1 MLLDKS
7 TFSDVRLDTYALFVD
22 DLALYYYYGKA
33 LLKEFDKAVE
43 SLDTADTSSVEAE
56 LNDLLSLIREVHT
69 GRTRILSSAVT
80 DVLTEQGLDAEDLQ
94 TTYRTGLVSIEGHS
108 STDTILCPLLISHL
122 AESKMSSTREALT
135 LESDLGQLDGEPSE
149 YVSAELVA
157 SIVGGTAT
165 KTVLKSGSDRESLR
179 SYIESFNDSTPVR
192 LRAEVEVVS
201 ANNIGNPL
209 TPIFAT
215 SAFSIDAVL
224 VGEPA
229 LGGAI
234 EQAITDETSTVF
246 TWIATRSRVNL
257 GSPGTGTSGPMFEY
271 PLSTSMVDT
280 SLLLRPG
287 MCLVGNT
294 DVVVSKVLGE
304 RVTLTAP
311 ISSYGSLQFEYKA
324 CSLWSSYLPLLADI
338 KVVGD
343 TEEDRVNSLLAQ
355 AQKRL
360 RSCRALLREIP
371 DSTNKI
377 RFDIRSAHHAVS
389 ADYAYNLLER
399 GRLIEYHQL
408 TEQQANRGDL
418 MATAAAHIR
427 AGTRL

>member
-1 MLLDKS
+1 N
-7 TFSDVRLDTYALFVD
+7 
-22 DLALYYYYGKA
+22 
-33 LLKEFDKAVE
+33 E
-43 SLDTADTSSVEAE
+43 
-56 LNDLLSLIREVHT
+56 
-69 GRTRILSSAVT
+69 
-80 DVLTEQGLDAEDLQ
+80 
-94 TTYRTGLVSIEGHS
+94 
-108 STDTILCPLLISHL
+108 
-122 AESKMSSTREALT
+122 
-135 LESDLGQLDGEPSE
+135 EPSE

-157 SIVGGTAT
+157 SIVGGTST
-165 KTVLKSGSDRESLR
+165 KTVLQSGSDRESLQA
-179 SYIESFNDSTPVR
+179 YIESFNDSTPVR
-192 LRAEVEVVS
+192 LQAKVEIVS
-201 ANNIGNPL
+201 SNNIGNPF
-209 TPIFAT
+209 TFPIFFT
-215 SAFSIDAVL
+215 SQFEIDVVL
-224 VGEPA
+224 VDEPV
-229 LGGAI
+229 LGGQI
-234 EQAITDETSTVF
+234 EKAITDETSTVF
-246 TWIATRSRVNL
+246 AWVATQSQVKL
-257 GSPGTGTSGPMFEY
+257 GAPGVGTSGPMFEY

-287 MCLVGNT
+287 MCLVGNA
-294 DVVVSKVLGE
+294 DAVVSKVLGE
-304 RVTLTAP
+304 RVTLTTP

-324 CSLWSSYLPLLADI
+324 CGLWNSYLPLLADI

-377 RFDIRSAHHAVS
+377 RFDIRSAHHSVS